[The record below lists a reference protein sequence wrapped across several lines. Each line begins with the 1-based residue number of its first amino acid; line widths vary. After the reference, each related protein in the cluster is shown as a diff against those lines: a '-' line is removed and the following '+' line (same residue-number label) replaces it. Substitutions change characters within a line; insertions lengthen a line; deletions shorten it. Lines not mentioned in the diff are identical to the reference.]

1 MVIAMTVTIFHLE
14 AAVFYWAP
22 EQAVG
27 EYTAV
32 DSSDPLLLTYPLPFV
47 SVISC
52 FITAFCTATRK
63 SLPCTCTLSFLS
75 AKATHSVTR

>member
-14 AAVFYWAP
+14 VFYWAP

-32 DSSDPLLLTYPLPFV
+32 DSSNPLLLTYPLPVV

-52 FITAFCTATRK
+52 FITPICTATRY